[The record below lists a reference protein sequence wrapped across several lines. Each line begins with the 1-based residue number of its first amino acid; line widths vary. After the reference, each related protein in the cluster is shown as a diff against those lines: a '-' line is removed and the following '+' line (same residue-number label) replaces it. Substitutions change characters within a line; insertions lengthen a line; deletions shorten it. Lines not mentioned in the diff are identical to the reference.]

1 MKCVEC
7 NQRKGKRHCPALNR
21 HICAQC
27 CGAKR
32 VVEIPCV
39 SDCAFLTTGQAYHGS
54 KKYNSLIQNETNPQ
68 KRVKML
74 RTMEEYSEI
83 IILLEQVIVQYAARY
98 AGSLTP
104 IRDRDILESIRLL
117 KGTYKTE
124 SRGIIYEEKSS
135 NPLAQ
140 TLVQEMHDTVEL
152 VRAEGASEG
161 LRLGA
166 STAMNCLEVIEAD
179 VLYYLKADGQG
190 VDYLN
195 FISRNHPE
203 AATPGKQNG
212 LILSP

>member
-1 MKCVEC
+1 
-7 NQRKGKRHCPALNR
+7 
-21 HICAQC
+21 
-27 CGAKR
+27 
-32 VVEIPCV
+32 
-39 SDCAFLTTGQAYHGS
+39 
-54 KKYNSLIQNETNPQ
+54 
-68 KRVKML
+68 
-74 RTMEEYSEI
+74 MEEYSEI

-124 SRGIIYEEKSS
+124 SRGIIYEERSS

-179 VLYYLKADGQG
+179 VLYHLKADGQG